1 MDSNT
6 EFMKRGFAME
16 KVRNE
21 AKYLL
26 REYADRIETS
36 KPEII
41 SNLVEMARE
50 EAGIRVTNVVIWDQ
64 GSVDIDFGEMF

>member
-6 EFMKRGFAME
+6 EFMRRGLAME